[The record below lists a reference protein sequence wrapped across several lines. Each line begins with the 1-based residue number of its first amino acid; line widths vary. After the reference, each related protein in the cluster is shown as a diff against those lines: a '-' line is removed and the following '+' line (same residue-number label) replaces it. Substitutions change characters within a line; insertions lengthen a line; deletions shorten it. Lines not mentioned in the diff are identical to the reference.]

1 MRPILRST
9 AAPAP
14 GLARRAWESWS
25 AFFFRP
31 ADALPLGVV
40 RIGVGALLVWNLLVL
55 GLDLHDFLG
64 SDGWIGPEANAHY
77 LAEHTPGAWSIWFW
91 VPDRWLWP
99 AWAACLAFAAAFTL
113 GFCARA
119 TALASWIVIVSLA
132 RRMPVALFGF
142 DLTLSNWI
150 FYLAAFGASGHAL
163 SVDRWI
169 AARRRRAAG
178 ASTRPERRDGA
189 DRDDAWSSTTVG
201 ANLSLRMIQLHLALV
216 YGCAGLSKLSGPEWL
231 DGTALEMLVLTPEF
245 RRFDLAWTLRYP
257 TILMLSTYAGVLLDL
272 AYPILIW
279 IKRWR
284 RLVIANVVLMHVLI
298 DLMLGLREFGLAM
311 IVANLAFLPV
321 ERRARSVVEA
331 DGPTAI
337 RSAASPAGKLRRM
350 RELVAKRVHQFG
362 ALRLAPQAG
371 GIPE

>member
-9 AAPAP
+9 AAPAS
-14 GLARRAWESWS
+14 GLARRAWECWS
-25 AFFFRP
+25 VFFFQP

-40 RIGVGALLVWNLLVL
+40 RIGVGALLLWNLLVL
-55 GLDLHDFLG
+55 GLDLHDYLG

-91 VPDRWLWP
+91 ISDRWLWP
-99 AWAACLAFAAAFTL
+99 AWAACVAIAALFTL

-119 TALASWIVIVSLA
+119 TALISWIVIVSLA

-257 TILMLSTYAGVLLDL
+257 TILMLSTYAGVLLEL

-284 RLVIANVVLMHVLI
+284 RLVIANVVLMHILI

-311 IVANLAFLPV
+311 IVANLVFLPM
-321 ERRARSVVEA
+321 EHQRRQ
-331 DGPTAI
+331 DGRATGPMAI
-337 RSAASPAGKLRRM
+337 RDSSATPRRLRRM
-350 RELVAKRVHQFG
+350 SQAFAKQLHRLG
-362 ALRLAPQAG
+362 SRRLAAVRG
-371 GIPE
+371 LSD

>member
-1 MRPILRST
+1 
-9 AAPAP
+9 
-14 GLARRAWESWS
+14 
-25 AFFFRP
+25 
-31 ADALPLGVV
+31 
-40 RIGVGALLVWNLLVL
+40 
-55 GLDLHDFLG
+55 
-64 SDGWIGPEANAHY
+64 
-77 LAEHTPGAWSIWFW
+77 
-91 VPDRWLWP
+91 LWP

-142 DLTLSNWI
+142 DLTLSNWV
-150 FYLAAFGASGHAL
+150 FYLAAFGASGDAL
-163 SVDRWI
+163 SVDRWL

-178 ASTRPERRDGA
+178 ASMTADGRDG
-189 DRDDAWSSTTVG
+189 DAWSSTTAG

-216 YGCAGLSKLSGPEWL
+216 YGCAGLSKLTGPEWL
-231 DGTALEMLVLTPEF
+231 DGTALGMLVLTPEF
-245 RRFDLAWTLRYP
+245 RRFDLTWTLRYP
-257 TILMLSTYAGVLLDL
+257 TILMLSTYAGVLLEL
-272 AYPILIW
+272 AYPVLIW
-279 IKRWR
+279 TRRWR

>member
-1 MRPILRST
+1 MPSILRSS
-9 AAPAP
+9 AA
-14 GLARRAWESWS
+14 LASRLVRHAWEGWS

-40 RIGVGALLVWNLLVL
+40 RIGVGSLLVWNLLVL
-55 GLDLHDFLG
+55 GLDLPDYLG
-64 SDGWIGPEANAHY
+64 SEGWIGPEANAQY

-99 AWAACLAFAAAFTL
+99 AWGACVAFAASFTL
-113 GFCARA
+113 GFYSRT
-119 TALASWIVIVSLA
+119 TALLSWIAIVSLA

-142 DLTLSNWI
+142 DLTLSNWV

-163 SVDRWI
+163 SVDRYL
-169 AARRRRAAG
+169 AFRRRRAAG
-178 ASTRPERRDGA
+178 SSTRCKGEA
-189 DRDDAWSSTTVG
+189 DASRGEAWSSRTTG
-201 ANLSLRMIQLHLALV
+201 ANLSLRMIQLHLAVV

-257 TILMLSTYAGVLLDL
+257 TILMLSTYAGLFLEL

-279 IKRWR
+279 LRRWR
-284 RLVIANVVLMHVLI
+284 WLVIADVSLMHVAI

-311 IVANLAFLPV
+311 IVANLAFLPLA
-321 ERRARSVVEA
+321 RRRRTAEPA
-331 DGPTAI
+331 AAPTAI
-337 RSAASPAGKLRRM
+337 REASVVAGRLRRS
-350 RELVAKRVHQFG
+350 REAITRWVYQLGCQ
-362 ALRLAPQAG
+362 
-371 GIPE
+371 